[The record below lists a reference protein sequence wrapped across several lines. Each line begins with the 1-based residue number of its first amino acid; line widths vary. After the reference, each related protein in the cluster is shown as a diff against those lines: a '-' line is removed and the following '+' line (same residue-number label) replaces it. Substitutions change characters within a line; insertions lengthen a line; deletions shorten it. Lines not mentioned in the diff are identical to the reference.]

1 MQQRTFSITADQGEE
16 RISEIED
23 RNFKIIQLEEN
34 KEKKDY
40 IIYEIPSEES
50 VNYWGSRRRR
60 EREMEQKVYLKK

>member
-50 VNYWGSRRRR
+50 VNTGVPEEE